1 MAYKKFILP
10 QNSAIVITGDAADRL
25 FKCGDGVA
33 SMLYM
38 YILSCGGN
46 LDEGKA
52 IKTLNMDKAK
62 LDEAAA
68 VLQQIG
74 LMQKQTDGQENPV
87 ITDEPPEYTPAEL
100 EAAFDSNTDF
110 KCLIDD
116 VAQRLDKRL
125 SINEI
130 KILYSVYDWLGL
142 SAPVIYMLVL
152 HTIKVAQDKQEEKK
166 PTVRRIEKTAYRWDE
181 LGINTLEKA
190 EEYIKNYNQ
199 VQDVK
204 LEILKLLQI
213 DGQKIVPGEDRI
225 LTGWAENGIDYKL
238 IEEAGRIT
246 KERTTGALRFRYL
259 DAILNNWLQNGQT
272 TVEQVKQNSKKPKAV
287 SGVKE
292 YKPGQAEVDT
302 VSRLSRLGA
311 SLLDKKE

>member
-25 FKCGDGVA
+25 FKCGDGA
-33 SMLYM
+33 AAMLYM

-52 IKTLNMDKAK
+52 IKTLNMDKTK

-74 LMQKQTDGQENPV
+74 LMQNRQEGEENPAAV
-87 ITDEPPEYTPAEL
+87 DDPPEYTPAEL
-100 EAAFDSNTDF
+100 EAVFDSNADF

-152 HTIKVAQDKQEEKK
+152 HTIKVAQDKKEEKK

-204 LEILKLLQI
+204 LEILKLLQM

-246 KERTTGALRFRYL
+246 KEKIGELSFRYL
-259 DAILNNWLQNGQT
+259 NTVLTNWVNNNQL
-272 TVEQVKQNSKKPKAV
+272 TVEQVKQTQKPKKAV

-292 YKPGQAEVDT
+292 YKPGQAELDAVK
-302 VSRLSRLGA
+302 RLDRLGA
-311 SLLDKKE
+311 SLLEKDE